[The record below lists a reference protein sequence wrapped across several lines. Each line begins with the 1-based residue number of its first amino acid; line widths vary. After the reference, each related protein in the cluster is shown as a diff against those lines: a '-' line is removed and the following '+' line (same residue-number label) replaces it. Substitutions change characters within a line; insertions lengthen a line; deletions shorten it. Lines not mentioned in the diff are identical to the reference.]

1 MLRLCSLACLFGW
14 GLLFVLGGT
23 ARAAEETGLKL
34 QVDPSYVCIT
44 RDDRPL
50 LKYRYGDGPP
60 KPYVLELHSP
70 AGVQILRDS
79 PVDHVHH
86 RGLMYGIFVNG
97 IDFWSEQPN
106 HGKQVSLER
115 QGSVRELA
123 GGAAVCRLEE
133 KLQWVTQ
140 EAKPLLTENRS
151 LTVMAAAAD
160 LPLTLVTWSLKLAP
174 AEGIDKAVLTGS
186 HYDGLGVRFVVSM
199 DQVGRFLY
207 SSGEPGPVVRGTE
220 RVTPCKWCA
229 YVAPVDGRTV
239 TVALFDHP
247 DNPRQPA
254 GMFTMLEPFSYL
266 SATPNI
272 WNNPLE
278 LAAGSSLQLQYGI
291 ALWDGETAPDA
302 IEAIYGRWL
311 KLLKD

>member
-60 KPYVLELHSP
+60 KPYVLELYSP

-106 HGKQVSLER
+106 HGKQGSLER
-115 QGSVRELA
+115 KGSVRELA
-123 GGAAVCRLEE
+123 GGAAARTAIAVMPHGRTGLAARNAAIETGRLYQKSVPWLRASQWLGEE
-133 KLQWVTQ
+133 SG
-140 EAKPLLTENRS
+140 A
-151 LTVMAAAAD
+151 
-160 LPLTLVTWSLKLAP
+160 TLVRRMHAP
-174 AEGIDKAVLTGS
+174 CA
-186 HYDGLGVRFVVSM
+186 HFR
-199 DQVGRFLY
+199 R
-207 SSGEPGPVVRGTE
+207 TE
-220 RVTPCKWCA
+220 
-229 YVAPVDGRTV
+229 
-239 TVALFDHP
+239 FI
-247 DNPRQPA
+247 
-254 GMFTMLEPFSYL
+254 PF
-266 SATPNI
+266 
-272 WNNPLE
+272 
-278 LAAGSSLQLQYGI
+278 
-291 ALWDGETAPDA
+291 
-302 IEAIYGRWL
+302 
-311 KLLKD
+311 